1 MNYSVF
7 IVKTIVAFLTLV
19 MAACNMQ
26 STPEPTAI
34 PTETPTPIPPTAT
47 PTLSPTPEPTSTPT
61 VMPTLIGGRSGHLLF
76 QVACPVYDQFVQSI
90 FLYNLVSHELDPF
103 LEGYTALDVSSDGK
117 KILLK
122 ANQWETGNLYLVDI
136 AQPEQMKLLHENVDD
151 VAWLG
156 DSDWIGFISKANG
169 IRQVFVVHSDG
180 SGLTQVTNSS
190 VGAVFLMPL
199 FDDGVYWGEGTIG
212 NNGLTRTIREYKF
225 TKLDGTETE
234 VSNIRETLPLSED
247 KFLVEKHATSATDH
261 PQFWV
266 TSRNGKILAELPLGY
281 RPADQTD
288 PPSPYRL
295 LSPDGVWMLVYKVEK
310 LSDGQFMATYHL
322 FDTTTSEI
330 QDLPN
335 LSYSSKTPTG
345 RCRVNKYFWIDFP

>member
-1 MNYSVF
+1 
-7 IVKTIVAFLTLV
+7 
-19 MAACNMQ
+19 
-26 STPEPTAI
+26 
-34 PTETPTPIPPTAT
+34 
-47 PTLSPTPEPTSTPT
+47 
-61 VMPTLIGGRSGHLLF
+61 
-76 QVACPVYDQFVQSI
+76 
-90 FLYNLVSHELDPF
+90 
-103 LEGYTALDVSSDGK
+103 SDGK

-225 TKLDGTETE
+225 TK
-234 VSNIRETLPLSED
+234 
-247 KFLVEKHATSATDH
+247 
-261 PQFWV
+261 
-266 TSRNGKILAELPLGY
+266 
-281 RPADQTD
+281 
-288 PPSPYRL
+288 
-295 LSPDGVWMLVYKVEK
+295 
-310 LSDGQFMATYHL
+310 
-322 FDTTTSEI
+322 
-330 QDLPN
+330 
-335 LSYSSKTPTG
+335 
-345 RCRVNKYFWIDFP
+345 